1 MSVLLSSKN
10 IFLSTQPSGNLSNVD
25 DGINK
30 FRACLNNIPLQS
42 GLNQYGKISLID
54 FHMYRNFYKV
64 NQTNNTFFMEV
75 TPASGD
81 KIYKTC
87 TIPPGDYRLGE
98 ELSTAVA
105 NEVKRAF
112 ATIDGQSLSSVGTIL
127 PTTDRRV
134 NQNGTG
140 ILDFVLTPQNNSA
153 ISDIKFQCRNYNS
166 GKNTGADGDYNDSYA
181 LLGAKRVTQADASLP
196 AFTTESLSVAPGKVA
211 NTWQIKGYYQMQ
223 DATIPYV
230 FLRCSE
236 VLENLESENYRLGE
250 GTTTDTHIIQSTT
263 LAKIKVGLEE
273 VEFLGDTSTPY
284 SIMTDNRNISQLFF
298 QCVDQ
303 HGRSLPAIDKDQTT
317 LGNLFLDM
325 TINYSVYSRGVG
337 QPENTNIE
345 NNGLNNAMFQTG
357 IR

>member
-1 MSVLLSSKN
+1 MSILLSSKN

-42 GLNQYGKISLID
+42 GVNQYGKISLID

-64 NQTNNTFFMEV
+64 NETNNTFFMEV
-75 TPASGD
+75 TPATGS
-81 KIYKTC
+81 KIYKTI
-87 TIPPGDYRLGE
+87 TVPPGDYRLGE
-98 ELSTAVA
+98 ELTTAVGTA
-105 NEVKRAF
+105 ILTQFTSIA
-112 ATIDGQSLSSVGTIL
+112 GQTLSSLTDIE
-127 PTTDRRV
+127 PPSDRRI
-134 NQNGTG
+134 NQNGNG
-140 ILDFVLTPQNNSA
+140 ILDFVLVPQDKSA

-166 GKNTGADGDYNDSYA
+166 GKNTGAAGDYNDSYA
-181 LLGAKRVTQADASLP
+181 LLGAKRVTQADSSLP
-196 AFTTESLSVAPGKVA
+196 AFTTESLSVAARG
-211 NTWQIKGYYQMQ
+211 NTFEIKGYYQMQ
-223 DATIPYV
+223 DNTIPYV

-263 LAKIKVGLEE
+263 LAKIKVGIEE

-284 SIMTDNRNISQLFF
+284 FIMTDNRNISQLFF

-303 HGRSLPAIDKDQTT
+303 HGRPLPAIDKDQTT

-337 QPENTNIE
+337 QQENPNIE
-345 NNGLNNAMFQTG
+345 NNGLNNAMLQQG

>member
-1 MSVLLSSKN
+1 MSVLISSKN
-10 IFLSTQPSGNLSNVD
+10 IYLSTQPSGNLSNVD

-42 GLNQYGKISLID
+42 GVNQYGKISLID

-64 NQTNNTFFMEV
+64 NETNNTFFMEV
-75 TPASGD
+75 TPTSGD

-87 TIPPGDYRLGE
+87 TIPQGDYRLGE
-98 ELSTAVA
+98 ELNTAIA
-105 NEVKRAF
+105 NEILRVFKQ
-112 ATIDGQSLSSVGTIL
+112 IPGQSTSTVGDIE
-127 PTTDRRV
+127 PSTDRRI

-140 ILDFVLTPQNNSA
+140 IFDFVLSPQDFSA
-153 ISDIKFQCRNYNS
+153 IDTIKFQCRNYNS
-166 GKNTGADGDYNDSYA
+166 GNNTGTDGDYNDSYA
-181 LLGAKRVTQADASLP
+181 LLGAKRVTKADASLP
-196 AFTTESLSVAPGKVA
+196 AFTTESLDVRERG
-211 NTWQIKGYYQMQ
+211 TTFEIKGFYQMQ
-223 DATIPYV
+223 DNTIPYV

-273 VEFLGDTSTPY
+273 VEFLGDTATPY
-284 SIMTDNRNISQLFF
+284 FIMTDNRNISQLFF

-303 HGRSLPAIDKDQTT
+303 HGRPLPAIDKDQTT
-317 LGNLFLDM
+317 LGNLFVDM

-337 QPENTNIE
+337 QQENFNVE
-345 NNGLNNAMFQTG
+345 NNALNNSMYQQGT
-357 IR
+357 R